1 MPRVVSGSSAL
12 QGEGGEG
19 LIGHIGGWCDT
30 YFPCIHTHAHR
41 YGCKVCAVYGGAGK
55 WEMQK
60 ALKEGPE
67 IVVATPGRMI
77 EMIKLKATNM
87 RRCTM
92 MVRRRRAP
100 CVFWFYGG
108 GGSLY
113 VCLKSALARGARL
126 SYSVTG
132 GAQ

>member
-1 MPRVVSGSSAL
+1 M
-12 QGEGGEG
+12 
-19 LIGHIGGWCDT
+19 
-30 YFPCIHTHAHR
+30 
-41 YGCKVCAVYGGAGK
+41 YGGAGK

-92 MVRRRRAP
+92 MVSEQGTYSSHSRFCFA
-100 CVFWFYGG
+100 CGGKGG
-108 GGSLY
+108 GGPEVWRSLRFQQR
-113 VCLKSALARGARL
+113 RGAEEGVRYC
-126 SYSVTG
+126 SSFFS
-132 GAQ
+132 QHE

>member
-1 MPRVVSGSSAL
+1 MAFDG
-12 QGEGGEG
+12 
-19 LIGHIGGWCDT
+19 
-30 YFPCIHTHAHR
+30 R

-60 ALKEGPE
+60 VLKEGPE

-92 MVRRRRAP
+92 MVSESDRRG
-100 CVFWFYGG
+100 V
-108 GGSLY
+108 
-113 VCLKSALARGARL
+113 
-126 SYSVTG
+126 
-132 GAQ
+132 